1 MTKEASERECLE
13 GKYYQADGKV
23 WRISTVLI
31 RHDGKFLFLRRDEG
45 NRIIMR
51 EVLLDRTSIIEGG
64 VDEEGSGS
72 QTGTQEI
79 GGEAAMRKGTA
90 DGDMEA
96 RQCSPVA
103 PEDTACCRDVGT
115 RAGKGER

>member
-1 MTKEASERECLE
+1 MTKAVSGNACLV
-13 GKYYQADGKV
+13 GKSYKADGKV

-31 RHDGKFLFLRRDEG
+31 RHDGIFLFLRREEG

-51 EVLLDRTSIIEGG
+51 EVLLDRTRIIEGE
-64 VDEEGSGS
+64 VNDTE
-72 QTGTQEI
+72 TRTQDISSET
-79 GGEAAMRKGTA
+79 AMRKGTA

-96 RQCSPVA
+96 RQCMPTTT
-103 PEDTACCRDVGT
+103 EGTACSRDAGT